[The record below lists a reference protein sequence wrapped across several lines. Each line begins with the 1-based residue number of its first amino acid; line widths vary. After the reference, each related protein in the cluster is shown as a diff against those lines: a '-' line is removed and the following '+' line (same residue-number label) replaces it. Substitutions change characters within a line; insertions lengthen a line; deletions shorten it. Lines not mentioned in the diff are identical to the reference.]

1 MPPKLKI
8 ENCGEIVEQLGK
20 IDNSELDY
28 KPEYRLCWYSVN
40 FTLMLHDLLKLR

>member
-20 IDNSELDY
+20 INNSELDY
-28 KPEYRLCWYSVN
+28 KPEYRLCWYS
-40 FTLMLHDLLKLR
+40 MKIIGLHARAT